1 MSLSITI
8 PKQLNINGWIPVL
21 YRKKSH
27 YLMSILTTW
36 ANLET
41 NNWLAAPPCGDVT
54 DWAVIFTENQQLIK
68 GLRRA
73 PFQSTPEMEATKKS
87 SVYCAIIHIIQR
99 PTHQDY
105 TRKVV
110 CAMAIMLVALLIPFW
125 CGGAVVIQPDE
136 WISWSSS
143 FEAVGSVHHPFK

>member
-21 YRKKSH
+21 YRKKGH

-73 PFQSTPEMEATKKS
+73 PFQRTPEMEATKKKFS
-87 SVYCAIIHIIQR
+87 LLRDHPYYSATNASGLYSQSCVRYGYYAGSATHTFLVRWRRSNSTRWMNQLIVFLWSGGQR
-99 PTHQDY
+99 P
-105 TRKVV
+105 
-110 CAMAIMLVALLIPFW
+110 P
-125 CGGAVVIQPDE
+125 
-136 WISWSSS
+136 S
-143 FEAVGSVHHPFK
+143 F